1 MKNPAEGQRRKKKTV
16 KPREEEDRGGSK
28 GDMQSQEDH
37 VTPRETAKGKASV
50 VYGKSKIST
59 GECGGSQHM

>member
-28 GDMQSQEDH
+28 GDMPSQEDH
-37 VTPRETAKGKASV
+37 VTPRETAKGNL
-50 VYGKSKIST
+50 
-59 GECGGSQHM
+59 CGIWQK